1 MPKSVN
7 QEKFEALKAKASY
20 YHHKYNPGDKIAVQF
35 INPHNQNQKQKLFD
49 YSNVKEYICYR
60 KPYHQCIWPG
70 CFLEDMNENPE
81 HWNPITIDVKDPLT
95 QEINSI
101 TVDMILST
109 KKRVVLALF
118 YSFLSITF
126 FMFKFMVFSS
136 TLSVLYPTQTTFEN
150 YTISSLFAF
159 LLMRFRIDI
168 SKYYSLDDNIKLWQA
183 YMLKF
188 IILDLILFTIK
199 HTLS

>member
-20 YHHKYNPGDKIAVQF
+20 YHHKYNPGDKIVVQF
-35 INPHNQNQKQKLFD
+35 INPRNQKQKLFD
-49 YSNVKEYICYR
+49 YSNIKEYVCVE
-60 KPYHQCIWPG
+60 KSYHECIWPG
-70 CFLEDMNENPE
+70 CFVDDLSPNPE
-81 HWNPITIDVKDPLT
+81 HWDPITIKVKDPLT
-95 QEINSI
+95 QEIDYFP
-101 TVDMILST
+101 VDMILSST
-109 KKRVVLALF
+109 KRIVLALF

-136 TLSVLYPTQTTFEN
+136 TLSALYPTQTTFEN